1 VLLSRE
7 ISVGDLPLNLPE
19 FIESS
24 RRLLQVTTRPSRDE
38 LWMLFRIS
46 MLGVLALGVVGFMV
60 RVVFWII
67 NLAPE

>member
-1 VLLSRE
+1 MNLSQ
-7 ISVGDLPLNLPE
+7 

-24 RRLLQVTTRPSRDE
+24 RRLLQATTRPSRE
-38 LWMLFRIS
+38 EIWTLFKIS
-46 MLGVLALGVVGFMV
+46 MLGVLALGMIGFMV

>member
-1 VLLSRE
+1 MLLSPE

>member
-1 VLLSRE
+1 MLLSRE